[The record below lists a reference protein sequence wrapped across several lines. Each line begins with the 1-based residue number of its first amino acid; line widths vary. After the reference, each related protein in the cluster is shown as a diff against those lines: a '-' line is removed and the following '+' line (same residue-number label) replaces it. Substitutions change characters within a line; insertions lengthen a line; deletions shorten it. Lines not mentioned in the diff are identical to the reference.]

1 MSDEPITLRG
11 TFTDIANAIR
21 ARYVKGQMKPIEMP
35 AKIAKA
41 GYKLGVDIG
50 LVIGDI
56 DANGVLQP
64 VSAEN
69 IEIHSNEALGI
80 AQSALMNKFQS
91 NAAITYVG
99 FPMLQNVGESAFR
112 ETFKSC
118 TNITDGVFP
127 SLETIER
134 YGMYGIFRSCTGLN
148 NIDFESLASVG
159 E

>member
-56 DANGVLQP
+56 DENGVLQLP
-64 VSAEN
+64 SVEN
-69 IEIHSNEALGI
+69 IEIYSNEALGI
-80 AQSALMNKFQS
+80 AQNALYSKFQNNTS
-91 NAAITYVG
+91 ITYVG
-99 FPMLQNVGESAFR
+99 FPLLQNVGQ
-112 ETFKSC
+112 
-118 TNITDGVFP
+118 
-127 SLETIER
+127 
-134 YGMYGIFRSCTGLN
+134 
-148 NIDFESLASVG
+148 
-159 E
+159 